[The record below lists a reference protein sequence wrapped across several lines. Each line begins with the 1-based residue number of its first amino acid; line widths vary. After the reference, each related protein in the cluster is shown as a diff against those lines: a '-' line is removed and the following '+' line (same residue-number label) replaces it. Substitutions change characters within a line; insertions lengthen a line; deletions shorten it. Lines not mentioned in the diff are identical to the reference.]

1 MKLIIESIS
10 LVTQML
16 GSHLSTATLMS
27 HVIRGDN
34 MNVQFD
40 SLGEYLR
47 SEGFENSISRRALE
61 DIPRLSV
68 PVVVFLSNEEAAV
81 ITKVDGMG
89 DERQYTIQQIDGMQQ
104 IISHQDLV
112 ARYIGYAWFIKPKIE
127 ADIRSELPEY
137 SLPKAWFFKV
147 IWRYRRYYYQVI
159 VATFLINVLAL
170 VSSLY
175 VMNVYDRVIPNKAY
189 ETLWVLSIGV
199 FIAIGFEFIAKL
211 IRGRLTDIAGK
222 KADLIISAALFR
234 RVMGIKLSE
243 RPASAGSYAN
253 NLRDFESVRD
263 FMTSA
268 SLLTLVDL
276 PFLFLFLTVIWV
288 VAGKLVLVPAII
300 IPLVIIIGFLAQI
313 PLSKYINESMRESS
327 QRQGLAVESIDGI
340 ESIKT
345 NNAHSWVQQR
355 WENYTA
361 KTAASSMKVKDI
373 SNFVVHFSVAMQQL
387 NTVFLV
393 LYGTHL
399 IHAQDPEQ
407 RITMGALIATVILS
421 GRALAPMGQIA
432 GLATR
437 FQQAWVA
444 YKGVDGIIKR
454 NIDRDSE
461 RSYVT
466 FKQTRGELNFNRV
479 GFQYSEDT
487 PPAVADLTFAIKPG
501 EKVAIL
507 GRIGSGKST
516 ALKLGA
522 GLYEA
527 QHGSITLDGVDVRQI
542 DPTFLRNQVL
552 LLEQKPHIFLGTLR
566 ENMDLARMDGF
577 SSNQDLINALGRFG
591 LEKMIQGHPR
601 GLDMPL
607 GEGGLGLSGGQ
618 KQMLALARMT
628 LRDPRLVLLDEP
640 TTGLDQGSENRAL
653 QAIARWCLNRT
664 MIVVTHRPQVLRIV
678 DRIIVIDDGKVVMDG
693 ARNAVI
699 NHLKANED
707 KKRQALKN
715 QSQHLGNQSAD

>member
-1 MKLIIESIS
+1 MKLIIESVS
-10 LVTQML
+10 LTTQML
-16 GSHLSTATLMS
+16 GAHLSAATLMS
-27 HVIRGDN
+27 HVTRDDSMG
-34 MNVQFD
+34 VQFD
-40 SLGEYLR
+40 SLIEYLR
-47 SEGFENSISRRALE
+47 SEGFENNISRRFLE

-68 PVVVFLSNEEAAV
+68 PMVIFLNNEEAAV
-81 ITKVDGMG
+81 ITQIEGVGA
-89 DERQYTIQQIDGMQQ
+89 ERQYTIQQLDGISQ
-104 IISHQDLV
+104 IISHEELDE
-112 ARYIGYAWFIKPKIE
+112 RYIGYAWFIKPKL
-127 ADIRSELPEY
+127 DTDVRSELPEY
-137 SLPKAWFFKV
+137 SLPKAWFLRV
-147 IWRYRRYYYQVI
+147 IWRYRRYYYQVV
-159 VATFLINVLAL
+159 VATFLINFLAL

-199 FIAIGFEFIAKL
+199 FIAVMFEFVAKL

-222 KADLIISAALFR
+222 KADLVISSALFR
-234 RVMGIKLSE
+234 RVMGLKLSE
-243 RPASAGSYAN
+243 RPASSGSYAN
-253 NLRDFESVRD
+253 NLRDFESVRE

-276 PFLFLFLTVIWV
+276 PFLFLFLTVIWI
-288 VAGKLVLVPAII
+288 VAGNLVIVPSII
-300 IPLVIIIGFLAQI
+300 IPLVVIVGFLAQI
-313 PLSKYINESMRESS
+313 PLSKYINESMKESS
-327 QRQGLAVESIDGI
+327 QRQGLAVEAIDGI

-345 NNAHSWVQQR
+345 NNAHSWVQKR
-355 WENYTA
+355 WETYTA
-361 KTAASSMKVKDI
+361 KTASSSMKVKDI
-373 SNFVVHFSVAMQQL
+373 SSFVMYFSVGMQQL

-399 IHAQDPEQ
+399 IHAENPEE

-421 GRALAPMGQIA
+421 GRALSPMGQIA

-454 NIDRDSE
+454 STDRDSE

-466 FKQTRGELNFNRV
+466 FKQTRGELSFKQV
-479 GFQYSEDT
+479 GFQYNEDT
-487 PPAVADLTFAIKPG
+487 PLAVSDLTFTVKPG

-516 ALKLGA
+516 ALKLGV

-527 QHGSITLDGVDVRQI
+527 QQGSVTLDDVDIRQI
-542 DPTFLRNQVL
+542 DPTFLRSQVL
-552 LLEQKPHIFLGTLR
+552 LLEQKPHIFLGSLR

-591 LEKMIQGHPR
+591 LEKMIQSHPR

-653 QAIARWCLNRT
+653 QAIARWCTNRT
-664 MIVVTHRPQVLRIV
+664 MVVVTHRPQVLRIV

-693 ARNAVI
+693 ARNAVL
-699 NHLKANED
+699 NHLKGNED
-707 KKRQALKN
+707 KKRDALKN
-715 QSQHLGNQSAD
+715 QNMHLGEQQS